1 MRKRTT
7 LSHFLKSVNLSNKYE
22 KGDTLPAHS
31 KVLTKKYTIP
41 LYLFIL
47 TIFSVFISEV
57 LIMFVPM
64 VLPYYSFS
72 IPEWAFLDGLLLSV
86 LIFPLLY
93 LFLFR
98 PLVLHINKRKK
109 AEEELQKVNQ
119 RLLNLSAH
127 LQSIREEERA
137 NIAREIHDE
146 LGQALTALKMELVW
160 LEKKSSGGQKIVCNK
175 IEDMLSHIDL
185 TIDSVQRIYT
195 ELRPAILDILGLTD
209 AIKWQAEEFQ
219 AQTGIECDLN
229 IRPGNIIMDSD
240 HSTAV
245 FRIFQEAL
253 TNVARHAEAT
263 RVTIDIEGTADGV
276 ALSVEDNG
284 NGIRE
289 EQIIN
294 SQSFGLIG
302 MKERAYFLGGEVKI
316 TGVPNKGTKVI
327 LSFHHNTSGA
337 YV

>member
-1 MRKRTT
+1 MK
-7 LSHFLKSVNLSNKYE
+7 
-22 KGDTLPAHS
+22 KGDALPAHS

-57 LIMFVPM
+57 LIMFVLTI
-64 VLPYYSFS
+64 LPYSFGVTQR
-72 IPEWAFLDGLLLSV
+72 AFLDGLLLTV

-119 RLLNLSAH
+119 RLRNLSAH
-127 LQSIREEERA
+127 LQSVREEERA

-146 LGQALTALKMELVW
+146 LGQALTALKMELSW
-160 LEKKSSGGQKIVCNK
+160 LERKLSGGQKTVCDK
-175 IEDMLSHIDL
+175 IQDMLSHIDM
-185 TIDSVQRIYT
+185 TIDSVQRICT
-195 ELRPAILDILGLTD
+195 NLRPAILDILGLTD
-209 AIKWQAEEFQ
+209 SIKWQAEEFQ
-219 AQTGIECDLN
+219 AQTGIECDIN
-229 IRPGNIIMDSD
+229 IRPGNIIMDPG
-240 HSTAV
+240 HRTAV

-263 RVTIDIEGTADGV
+263 RVTINIKGTADEFL
-276 ALSVEDNG
+276 LSVEDNG
-284 NGIRE
+284 KGIKE
-289 EQIIN
+289 EQIFN

-302 MKERAYFLGGEVKI
+302 IKERAFFLRGEVKI
-316 TGVPNKGTKVI
+316 TGVPNKGTKVV
-327 LSFHHNTSGA
+327 LSVHHNTSGA
-337 YV
+337 YVNENTYC

>member
-1 MRKRTT
+1 M
-7 LSHFLKSVNLSNKYE
+7 F
-22 KGDTLPAHS
+22 
-31 KVLTKKYTIP
+31 VLTI
-41 LYLFIL
+41 
-47 TIFSVFISEV
+47 
-57 LIMFVPM
+57 
-64 VLPYYSFS
+64 LPYSFGVTQR
-72 IPEWAFLDGLLLSV
+72 AFLDGLLLTV

-302 MKERAYFLGGEVKI
+302 MKERAFFLRGEVKI
-316 TGVPNKGTKVI
+316 TGVPNKGTKVV
-327 LSFHHNTSGA
+327 LSVHHNTSGA
-337 YV
+337 YVNENTDC

>member
-1 MRKRTT
+1 
-7 LSHFLKSVNLSNKYE
+7 
-22 KGDTLPAHS
+22 
-31 KVLTKKYTIP
+31 
-41 LYLFIL
+41 
-47 TIFSVFISEV
+47 
-57 LIMFVPM
+57 
-64 VLPYYSFS
+64 
-72 IPEWAFLDGLLLSV
+72 

-302 MKERAYFLGGEVKI
+302 MKERAFFLRGEVKI
-316 TGVPNKGTKVI
+316 TGVPNKGTKVV
-327 LSFHHNTSGA
+327 LSVHHNTSGA
-337 YV
+337 YVNENTYC